1 MGRQSVAAGW
11 DNAGMLQARK
21 LVPIA
26 VALLVAQLVVRAW
39 LVARG
44 DFYWDDLVL
53 IAQASSDPI
62 LSWDYLG
69 TSHDGHLMP
78 GAFLVAGVSTVIAP
92 VQWWLP
98 AVTLV
103 VLQAIASLAVW
114 RMIRIIAPRAGV
126 GALAAFAFYL
136 FVPMTISAYVWWAA
150 GLNTLPMQAAL
161 AYIVGTVV
169 LLVRDEVSGTRRTRL
184 LVCAVIAFVV
194 ALAFFEKSLLI
205 PPVAFVAAVLAAR
218 RPTNKYD
225 EPTSDFRSS
234 PLTVAFTRA
243 GRLWAVFA
251 VVFVAWS
258 VLFLATTTATTGS
271 HSISQAVHLV
281 WRSVNDA
288 IVPAMVGGPWHWER
302 WVPSPPMGVAPLWMI
317 ILGWVVIAVLVVAT
331 VRARRGVVAVW
342 VCAAIYAVV
351 AQIPVMWNRS
361 GENTALELAQT
372 MRYLPDTALVLT
384 IAFAFIA
391 AAPASSGTH
400 AAPAEPDRRPA
411 IAVAVGALLLVI
423 SSMIATSAFATSWR
437 DDPTSDYLANAR
449 QSMKD
454 NAGRTMFDQSVPLE
468 VLLPV
473 TYPDNQISRIFGRLP
488 DRPEFGSYTDDLVV
502 LDPNGKA
509 VQGSVTRSRTIEP
522 SEGSCR
528 KPGIN
533 GPVRV
538 PLDGPLIDVQ
548 WTLQISYCADRDGEV
563 ELRLDG
569 GAALR
574 IPVQSGLHVVYAQ
587 LTGHGDAV
595 QVRPVTPGLRLHTGE
610 GRVGIPVM
618 AGLAP

>member
-1 MGRQSVAAGW
+1 
-11 DNAGMLQARK
+11 MLQARK

-62 LSWDYLG
+62 LSWNYLG

-98 AVTLV
+98 AATLV

-169 LLVRDEVSGTRRTRL
+169 LLVREDVSGARRTRL
-184 LVCAVIAFVV
+184 LVGAVIAFVV

-205 PPVAFVAAVLAAR
+205 VPVAFVAAVLAAR
-218 RPTNKYD
+218 RPTNRY
-225 EPTSDFRSS
+225 EEESGADFRSS

-243 GRLWAVFA
+243 RGLWAVLG
-251 VVFVAWS
+251 VVFVAWA

-271 HSISQAVHLV
+271 HSLSQAAHLV

-288 IVPAMVGGPWHWER
+288 IVPSMVGGPWHWER
-302 WVPSPPMGVAPLWMI
+302 WVPSPPMGFAPVWMI
-317 ILGWVVIAVLVVAT
+317 VLGWVVIAVLVVAT

-342 VCAAIYAVV
+342 VCAAIYAVA

-391 AAPASSGTH
+391 AAPASTGTH
-400 AAPAEPDRRPA
+400 SAPAEPDRRPA
-411 IAVAVGALLLVI
+411 IAVAVGAALLVI
-423 SSMIATSAFATSWR
+423 SSMIATSAYSTTWR

-454 NAGRTMFDQSVPLE
+454 NAGRTMFDQAVPLE

-473 TYPDNQISRIFGRLP
+473 AYPDNQISRIFGRLR

-509 VQGSVTRSRTIEP
+509 APGSVTRSRTIEP
-522 SEGSCR
+522 SAGSCR
-528 KPGIN
+528 RPAID

-569 GAALR
+569 GEALR
-574 IPVQSGLHVVYAQ
+574 VPVQSGLHIVYVQ
-587 LTGHGDAV
+587 LNGQGDAV

-610 GRVGIPVM
+610 GRVGVPVM